1 MPQTSARKRRTPPP
15 SRAQQRRA
23 KPTRRRSGDG
33 LRAQVENSLSQV
45 YVIPGF
51 AILPL
56 RFFLG
61 ITFIYAGIQKLTDPG
76 FFTPGSVTYIGTQI
90 TNFGRNSPI
99 HFLMTQF
106 AHQAVAIGVLT
117 IMTEMIIGILVTIGL
132 FTRVAAVIG
141 LSINFIFFLSAS
153 WSVYPYFLGSDIVFC
168 VCWLTLAITGPGA
181 LSLDPLVTEPLAYV
195 VSRPVQRLLTGTHHL
210 LHPQV
215 PEGQPPELQVVTA
228 ETHRRTIHALSRR
241 EAIVAGLGTFV
252 LFWLAL
258 IPRGRP
264 NGTIAAAPSNNG
276 VAAPTAN
283 AAQPT
288 APAVQPT
295 VAAAQAPTVPV
306 STPAPAANS
315 AGSLVVGNISQ
326 IAVNSAL
333 SATDPKTGDPAVVI
347 HGTDGKY
354 YAYDAVCTHAGC
366 TVQYDPS
373 YKLLLCPCH
382 GGAFDPL
389 HGAQVVQGP
398 PPAPLT
404 ALPIHIDSKGNITL
418 A

>member
-1 MPQTSARKRRTPPP
+1 LAQTEKA
-15 SRAQQRRA
+15 
-23 KPTRRRSGDG
+23 
-33 LRAQVENSLSQV
+33 LSQV
-45 YVIPGF
+45 FVIPGF

-90 TNFGRNSPI
+90 INFGRNSPI

-106 AHQAVAIGVLT
+106 AQHAVAIGVLT
-117 IMTEMIIGILVTIGL
+117 IMTEMIIGLLVTLGL
-132 FTRVAAVIG
+132 FTRVAAAVG
-141 LSINFIFFLSAS
+141 LLVNFVFFLSAS
-153 WSVYPYFLGSDIVFC
+153 WNVYPYFLGSDIVFC
-168 VCWLTLAITGPGA
+168 VCWLTLAIAGPGA

-195 VSRPVQRLLTGTHHL
+195 ATRPVQRLLTGTHHL
-210 LHPQV
+210 LHPVV

-241 EAIVAGLGTFV
+241 EAIVAGLGAVV

-264 NGTIAAAPSNNG
+264 NGTVAAAPSNNG
-276 VAAPTAN
+276 VSVPTAAATQPAAP

-288 APAVQPT
+288 A
-295 VAAAQAPTVPV
+295 PV
-306 STPAPAANS
+306 STPAPASPGNQVVGNVSTIAANS
-315 AGSLVVGNISQ
+315 AL
-326 IAVNSAL
+326 AT
-333 SATDPKTGDPAVVI
+333 TDPKLGDPAVVI
-347 HGTDGKY
+347 HATNGKF

-373 YKLLLCPCH
+373 SGLLLCPCH
-382 GGAFDPL
+382 GGGFDPL

-398 PPAPLT
+398 PPSPLT
-404 ALPIHIDSKGNITL
+404 ALPIHIDARGNITI